1 MISRGYRCR
10 KSTFFEHSLISS
22 FSLLRSAISLSR
34 QEVKD
39 RSFSFKEFRSLIFRT
54 WPYLRQ
60 ELPHLI
66 VWITLRMLLEII
78 WISAVLITFD
88 LFNNKVLVGERLSP
102 TQAAVLFVDESY
114 QLSAEEQI
122 ATAELRRLIE
132 TEAEETDTRDEERRH
147 ELEAQISKL
156 DEAQRKTVRNRF
168 LVIMAF
174 AALLFFILAPA
185 IDYYRTW
192 ILQRINQYLRITM
205 IERAEHLSLRYHAH
219 AQTGDVIYR
228 VYQDSAMITNIVEKI
243 LLQPIVAS
251 FTTLFSFIVLVSFSL
266 ILGVMF
272 LFGVVPILLIV
283 AWFTPR
289 LQIRSRHA
297 RESNSQLTSRIQEA
311 FQTIR
316 VVKANKALQVME
328 SRFDTD
334 SQRALDAALLLRGE
348 FVFMSTL
355 IALMI
360 GALILAG
367 EFLLATWV
375 LEERATFLFGVIAL
389 VGFAVWNYGAFE
401 AARDR
406 IEEFLGNGND
416 LIRIWGSLQDMVVGL
431 ERAFFLLDLKPEI
444 VDEEDAIDIPQ
455 PIESIQFRNVAFAYD
470 AEVPVLRDVNLSAE
484 PGSITAI
491 IGRTGSGKSTLMSLM
506 LRLYDVDGGS
516 ITINGIDLRE
526 IKVDDLRANVAIALQ
541 QNNLFASSIA
551 DNIAY
556 ATPGLTRDHVIA
568 AANVACAHEFISEL
582 SDGYDTELGERGSK
596 LSTGQRQRLS
606 IARAVAKDTP
616 ILILDEPT
624 ASLDAETETRV
635 LSNLREWASDR
646 VVFLITH
653 RYSTI
658 QTANQIALLED
669 GDIVAC
675 GTHDELIADQVSSYR
690 TFFEGEIAVAADMGG
705 ESV

>member
-1 MISRGYRCR
+1 MSDIYNS
-10 KSTFFEHSLISS
+10 FQSLK
-22 FSLLRSAISLSR
+22 SAISLSR

-39 RSFSFKEFRSLIFRT
+39 RGFSFNEFRSLILRT

-66 VWITLRMLLEII
+66 LWVTLRMLLEIL
-78 WISAVLITFD
+78 WVSATLFTFD
-88 LFNNKVLVGERLSP
+88 LFNNKVLVGEKLDQ

-114 QLSAEEQI
+114 QFTAEELAVKAQ
-122 ATAELRRLIE
+122 LRELIE
-132 TEAEETDTRDEERRH
+132 TEGDDEVQDENLSADDERKS
-147 ELEAQISKL
+147 ELEAQITKL
-156 DEAQRKTVRNRF
+156 NEEQRMTVRNRF
-168 LVIMAF
+168 FVVIAIV
-174 AALLFFILAPA
+174 AVLFFMLAPV

-192 ILQRINQYLRITM
+192 ILQRINQYLRVTM

-219 AQTGDVIYR
+219 AQTGDAIYR

-243 LLQPIVAS
+243 LLQPTVAT
-251 FTTLFSFIVLVSFSL
+251 FTATFSFIVLVSFSL
-266 ILGVMF
+266 VLGAMF
-272 LFGVVPILLIV
+272 LCGVIPILLIV

-311 FQTIR
+311 FQAIR
-316 VVKANKALQVME
+316 VVKANKSLQVME
-328 SRFDTD
+328 ARFDAD
-334 SQRALDAALLLRGE
+334 SHRAMNAALLLRGE
-348 FVFMSTL
+348 FVLMSTL
-355 IALMI
+355 VALVIGALMI
-360 GALILAG
+360 AG
-367 EFLLATWV
+367 EFLLANWV
-375 LEERATFLFGVIAL
+375 LEERATFLFGVVAL

-406 IEEFLGNGND
+406 IEEGLWNGND

-431 ERAFFLLDLKPEI
+431 ERAFFLLDLEPEI
-444 VDEEDAIDIPQ
+444 VDEDDAVDLPQ
-455 PIESIQFRNVAFAYD
+455 PIESLSFQNVAFAYS
-470 AEVPVLRDVNLSAE
+470 AEVPVLRNVDLIAE
-484 PGSITAI
+484 PGTITAI
-491 IGRTGSGKSTLMSLM
+491 IGRTGSGKSTLMSLL
-506 LRLYDVDGGS
+506 LRLYDVDAGS
-516 ITINGIDLRE
+516 ISINGVDLRH

-556 ATPGLTRDHVIA
+556 ATPGLTRDQVIA
-568 AANVACAHEFISEL
+568 AANVACAHEFINEL

-606 IARAVAKDTP
+606 IARAIAKDTP

-624 ASLDAETETRV
+624 ASLDAQTESRV
-635 LSNLREWASDR
+635 LSNLREWARDR

-658 QTANQIALLED
+658 QSANQIALLED

-675 GTHDELIADQVSSYR
+675 GSHDELMLESGGRYR
-690 TFFEGEIAVAADMGG
+690 AFFEGEIAVAADVSGDLA
-705 ESV
+705 

>member
-1 MISRGYRCR
+1 MVYGIRKPFHEHTVISRF
-10 KSTFFEHSLISS
+10 ST
-22 FSLLRSAISLSR
+22 LRSAISLNR

-39 RSFSFKEFRSLIFRT
+39 RGFNFKEFRSLIFRT

-66 VWITLRMLLEII
+66 VWVTLRMVLEIV

-88 LFNNKVLVGERLSP
+88 LFNNKILVGERLSP
-102 TQAAVLFVDESY
+102 AQAAVLFVDESY
-114 QLSAEEQI
+114 QLSVEELI
-122 ATAELRRLIE
+122 ATSELRELIE
-132 TEAEETDTRDEERRH
+132 SEADEVYATADERRAV
-147 ELEAQISKL
+147 LEAQISKL

-168 LVIMAF
+168 LVIMAV
-174 AALLFFILAPA
+174 AAVFFFMLAPI

-219 AQTGDVIYR
+219 AQTGDAIYR

-243 LLQPIVAS
+243 LLQPIVAT
-251 FTTLFSFIVLVSFSL
+251 FTASFSFIVLVSFSWV
-266 ILGVMF
+266 LGAMF
-272 LFGVVPILLIV
+272 LLGVVPILLIV

-289 LQIRSRHA
+289 LQIRSRYA

-311 FQTIR
+311 FQAVR

-328 SRFDTD
+328 SRFDAD
-334 SQRALDAALLLRGE
+334 SHRALDAALLLRGE
-348 FVFMSTL
+348 FVLMGTL
-355 IALMI
+355 VSLLI
-360 GALILAG
+360 GTMLLAG
-367 EFLLATWV
+367 EFLIATWV
-375 LEERATFLFGVIAL
+375 LEERATFLFGVVAL
-389 VGFAVWNYGAFE
+389 VGFAVWNYGAFS

-406 IEEFLGNGND
+406 IGEFLWNGND
-416 LIRIWGSLQDMVVGL
+416 LIRVWGMLQDMVVGL

-444 VDEEDAIDIPQ
+444 VDEGDAVAIPRPVDSLQ
-455 PIESIQFRNVAFAYD
+455 IQSVAFAYD
-470 AEVPVLRDVNLSAE
+470 AKVPVLRDVNMTAE
-484 PGSITAI
+484 PGSVTAV
-491 IGRTGSGKSTLMSLM
+491 IGRTGSGKSTLMSLL
-506 LRLYDVDGGS
+506 LRLYDVDAGS
-516 ITINGIDLRE
+516 ISINGVDLRH

-551 DNIAY
+551 ENIAY
-556 ATPGLTRDHVIA
+556 ATPGLTREQIVA
-568 AANVACAHEFISEL
+568 AADIACAHEFISEL
-582 SDGYDTELGERGSK
+582 SDGYDTELGERGGK

-635 LSNLREWASDR
+635 LTNLREWAHDR
-646 VVFLITH
+646 IVFLITH

-658 QTANQIALLED
+658 QMANQIALLED
-669 GDIVAC
+669 GAIVAC
-675 GTHDELIADQVSSYR
+675 GSHDELMSDQESRYR
-690 TFFEGEIAVAADMGG
+690 AFFEGEIAVASGMGG
-705 ESV
+705 SAI